1 MQQDSFTGRCPSSGY
16 TSAHRSRCNYI
27 SRTLSYLLGPHC
39 GHHPLLLCPH
49 FLSSVCFFRE
59 KAACTTYS
67 SQEGSAAAHCNTPVT
82 SRSGH
87 VPMSAAAASRPD
99 YDTVS
104 KIRRSG
110 RVMALKAGR
119 PQVWLTGTS
128 ILGFL
133 SSLGR
138 TARSSEL
145 DQERWLYTPFQF
157 SRSPRLPCW
166 RAVCLMQVLIYKLSS
181 LLPQI
186 VV

>member
-27 SRTLSYLLGPHC
+27 SRILSYLL
-39 GHHPLLLCPH
+39 
-49 FLSSVCFFRE
+49 
-59 KAACTTYS
+59 
-67 SQEGSAAAHCNTPVT
+67 EGSATAHCNTPVT
-82 SRSGH
+82 SRSGY

-157 SRSPRLPCW
+157 SSSPRLPCW